1 MANGL
6 WSLPLIST
14 PFWANRYVP
23 LSVASEHFALL
34 EASSF
39 LAYPA
44 PTVVRAAAPTTSRIS
59 ATPPAHSPF
68 RFIVVLLL
76 VCRRPERK
84 GRILW
89 DSLPEGIL
97 TGPPTCRG
105 LGPPPSR
112 SRCGGALSS
121 IRPLHDGSCSSHASR
136 CLPSRL
142 LFSPGDVRCPKC
154 RRHPRLWEAL
164 PSHRGPLL
172 PLRKLGRPAP
182 RKP

>member
-84 GRILW
+84 GRTLW

-97 TGPPTCRG
+97 TAPQCMGEELLHSPTPIG
-105 LGPPPSR
+105 Q
-112 SRCGGALSS
+112 
-121 IRPLHDGSCSSHASR
+121 GSQKGS
-136 CLPSRL
+136 LY
-142 LFSPGDVRCPKC
+142 
-154 RRHPRLWEAL
+154 RR
-164 PSHRGPLL
+164 
-172 PLRKLGRPAP
+172 
-182 RKP
+182 